1 LFLGDR
7 KDIPAVL
14 ASLDVTV
21 LPSRSESLSNV
32 ILESMAAGVPVVAT
46 DVGGNRELLSNGETG
61 FLTPED
67 DATLANAVES
77 LLVNDDLRNHCGRRA
92 KSEASAQYQLDVI
105 RDRYEQLYL
114 TTLAAKT
121 GRPQMKKVRSLA

>member
-1 LFLGDR
+1 
-7 KDIPAVL
+7 
-14 ASLDVTV
+14 
-21 LPSRSESLSNV
+21 
-32 ILESMAAGVPVVAT
+32 VVAT

-67 DATLANAVES
+67 DAAIATAVER
-77 LLVNDDLRNHCGRRA
+77 LLVNDDLRNNCGRRA

-121 GRPQMKKVRSLA
+121 GQPEMRKARSLA